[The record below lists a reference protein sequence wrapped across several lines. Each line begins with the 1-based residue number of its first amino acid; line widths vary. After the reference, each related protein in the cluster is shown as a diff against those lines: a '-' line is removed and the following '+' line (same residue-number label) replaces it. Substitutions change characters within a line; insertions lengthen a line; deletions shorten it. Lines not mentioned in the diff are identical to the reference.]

1 MPVANISVTS
11 TNYNGEVLG
20 SILTQA
26 FLGNEIAEKGVI
38 HVEPGIEKKFSIPR
52 MRIGKLLQ
60 KRIEQPEST
69 DAKGDI
75 TYDEKELNPEDM
87 MVYTE
92 FNPKSF
98 EAVWRKFQPTG
109 NMVFYQLPPEVQTKM
124 LSLVL
129 QETATEVGWHF
140 INGVKGSGDEDFFFG
155 IVARIFADSEVNYAS
170 TTETTWVK
178 KLEALKN
185 AVPAE
190 IVDNPRL
197 AIIMNTKD
205 YSEYDA
211 ELKAQYGKNIDP
223 TGVREQAFDGTR
235 IVRLAYWPKG
245 LVIATLV
252 GEGEE
257 SNLWAGVNLN
267 NDGET
272 LFVDKVSNAGEK
284 YFVKILLK
292 ADTNIAWGGYVTV
305 LDKREQGT
313 ATLAST
319 VVTADGKVSTYTQTS
334 TLSDNVTYTIS
345 TTGAVLGQTLT
356 VANSQSAAKTITIGT
371 TVIAKGAEK
380 TFHYNGTAWV

>member
-1 MPVANISVTS
+1 MSVTNISISS

-26 FLGNEIAEKGVI
+26 FLGNETAEKGVI

-60 KRIEQPEST
+60 KRIEQPESS

-98 EAVWRKFQPTG
+98 ESVWRKFQPTG
-109 NMVFYQLPPEVQTKM
+109 NMVFYQLPPDVQTKM
-124 LSLVL
+124 LDMILK
-129 QETATEVGWHF
+129 ETATEVGWHL
-140 INGVKGSGDEDFFFG
+140 INGVKGSGDEDLFFG
-155 IVARIFADSEVNYAS
+155 IVSRIFADSEVNYAS

-185 AVPAE
+185 AIPAE
-190 IVDNPRL
+190 IVDNSRL

-205 YSEYDA
+205 YSEYDT

-235 IVRLAYWPKG
+235 IIRLAYWPKG

-252 GEGEE
+252 GGGEE

-272 LFVDKVSNAGEK
+272 LFVDKVTNAGEK

-313 ATLAST
+313 ATLADT
-319 VVTADGKVSTYTQTS
+319 VITADGKVSTYTQSS
-334 TLSDNVTYTIS
+334 TLSADVTYTIS
-345 TTGAVLGQTLT
+345 TSGAVLGQTLT
-356 VANSQSAAKTITIGT
+356 VANSQSAAKKITIGT
-371 TVIAKGAEK
+371 AEIVKGAEK

>member
-1 MPVANISVTS
+1 MPVANISVSS

-60 KRIEQPEST
+60 KRIEQPGSS

-98 EAVWRKFQPTG
+98 ESVWRKYQPTG

-124 LSLVL
+124 LDMILK
-129 QETATEVGWHF
+129 ETATEVGWHF

-155 IVARIFADSEVNYAS
+155 LVSRILADSEVNYAS
-170 TTETTWVK
+170 TAETTWVK
-178 KLEALKN
+178 KLGALKG
-185 AVPAE
+185 AIPVE

-205 YSEYDA
+205 YADYDA
-211 ELKAQYGKNIDP
+211 ELKEQGYKNIDP

-235 IVRLAYWPKG
+235 IIRLAYWPKG

-292 ADTNIAWGGYVTV
+292 ADTNIAWGGYVAV

-313 ATLAST
+313 ATIDST
-319 VVTADGKVSTYTQTS
+319 VITADGKVSTFTQTS
-334 TLSDNVTYTIS
+334 TLSADVTYTIA

-356 VANSQSAAKTITIGT
+356 VANSQSAAKSITIGT
-371 TVIAKGAEK
+371 AAIAKGASK
-380 TFHYNGTAWV
+380 TFHFNGTAWV

>member
-1 MPVANISVTS
+1 MPVANIRVTS

-319 VVTADGKVSTYTQTS
+319 VITADGKVSTYTQTS

-345 TTGAVLGQTLT
+345 TTGTVLGQTLT

-371 TVIAKGAEK
+371 TVIAKGTEK

>member
-1 MPVANISVTS
+1 MSVTNISIPS

-60 KRIEQPEST
+60 KRIEQPESS

-98 EAVWRKFQPTG
+98 ESVWRKFQPTG
-109 NMVFYQLPPEVQTKM
+109 NMVFYQLPPDVQTKM
-124 LSLVL
+124 LDMILK
-129 QETATEVGWHF
+129 ETATEVGWHF

-155 IVARIFADSEVNYAS
+155 IVSRIFADSEVNYAS

-185 AVPAE
+185 AIPAE

-205 YSEYDA
+205 YSEYDT

-235 IVRLAYWPKG
+235 IIRLAYWPKG

-272 LFVDKVSNAGEK
+272 LFVDKVTNAGEK

-313 ATLAST
+313 ATLADT
-319 VVTADGKVSTYTQTS
+319 VITADGKVSTYTQSS
-334 TLSDNVTYTIS
+334 TLSADVTYTIS
-345 TTGAVLGQTLT
+345 TSGAVLGQTLT
-356 VANSQSAAKTITIGT
+356 VANSQSAAKKITIGT
-371 TVIAKGAEK
+371 AEIVKGAEK

>member
-1 MPVANISVTS
+1 MSVTNIIIPS

-60 KRIEQPEST
+60 KRIEQPESS

-98 EAVWRKFQPTG
+98 ESVWRKFQPTG
-109 NMVFYQLPPEVQTKM
+109 NMVFYQLPPDVQTKM
-124 LSLVL
+124 LDMILK
-129 QETATEVGWHF
+129 ETATEVGWHF

-155 IVARIFADSEVNYAS
+155 IVSRIFADSEVNYAS

-185 AVPAE
+185 AIPAE

-205 YSEYDA
+205 YSEYDT

-235 IVRLAYWPKG
+235 IIRLAYWPKG

-272 LFVDKVSNAGEK
+272 LFVDKVTNAGEK

-313 ATLAST
+313 ATLADT
-319 VVTADGKVSTYTQTS
+319 VITADGKVSTYTQSS
-334 TLSDNVTYTIS
+334 TLSADVTYTIS
-345 TTGAVLGQTLT
+345 TSGAVLGQTLT
-356 VANSQSAAKTITIGT
+356 VANSQSAAKKITIGT
-371 TVIAKGAEK
+371 AEIVKGAEK